1 MTDESTQILPRPPD
15 EGEDVLEVPV
25 LPGAGL
31 GPLGDEPMEEMGGVL
46 GGEISWGRGKQSWI
60 HRNASAWCLR
70 MNNDA
75 AALQYL
81 ANATDAAH
89 ALSAALGPPL
99 GPPEAANGIIPDQGS
114 LDSVRN
120 LPKHESP
127 EKKARTSKMPPA
139 PCFGSG
145 SAPSAYPPL
154 FHGACANAL
163 PGPAASGSPHLA
175 PPAVPDRT
183 LPQHFDLDEP
193 GWLGGLKQQLQEL
206 VQTQHSMATQLR
218 SLQDIQSEIRTLSH
232 GQADLNRRADDQE
245 TSLKQMHGELKE
257 LERELT
263 ALKSA
268 PPTRSVSP
276 APSARGTP
284 RSEMLTDREVDE
296 LQIVIGGWNE
306 CRREDIEAEVRNIFH
321 AMNADAL
328 VKQIYVPYV
337 RCGYCRVELLYP
349 EPNIWAQRKLQG
361 IVVQAI
367 KDMQY
372 VSTISGQQHC
382 KFWAARNRSLQ
393 ERAKV
398 RAILS
403 TQELCIK
410 HVGPAIVDKD
420 WRGKV
425 WVSNTQVLHHVD
437 TKAVLGVDKEAV
449 LSHFAMS

>member
-1 MTDESTQILPRPPD
+1 M
-15 EGEDVLEVPV
+15 
-25 LPGAGL
+25 
-31 GPLGDEPMEEMGGVL
+31 
-46 GGEISWGRGKQSWI
+46 
-60 HRNASAWCLR
+60 
-70 MNNDA
+70 
-75 AALQYL
+75 
-81 ANATDAAH
+81 
-89 ALSAALGPPL
+89 
-99 GPPEAANGIIPDQGS
+99 PE
-114 LDSVRN
+114 
-120 LPKHESP
+120 
-127 EKKARTSKMPPA
+127 
-139 PCFGSG
+139 
-145 SAPSAYPPL
+145 
-154 FHGACANAL
+154 
-163 PGPAASGSPHLA
+163 
-175 PPAVPDRT
+175 RT

-232 GQADLNRRADDQE
+232 GQADLNRRADEQE
-245 TSLKQMHGELKE
+245 FSLKQMHGELKE

-263 ALKSA
+263 TIKSA

-306 CRREDIEAEVRNIFH
+306 CRREDIESEVRNIFH

-328 VKQIYVPYV
+328 VKQVYVPYV

-367 KDMQY
+367 KDLQY

-437 TKAVLGVDKEAV
+437 TKARRGECLMLIDARGNETGWFLDLVQIQAVLGVDKEAV